1 MRAFFLRFI
10 PEQRRR
16 RHPEVR
22 APFWRASKDE
32 SSARAAHPS
41 RRRSAAPQDDGGEC
55 NTYLRTVLA
64 PKAAMTASGT
74 FSFVA
79 LGDAARAAELRR
91 VKVLATLVLTGTLA
105 LFVTAKILLPV
116 HPVFG
121 CVAAFAEAATIGDLA
136 DWYAV
141 VALFRRP
148 LGLPIPHTAIIQ
160 GNQHR
165 IADKLGEFIELHFLE
180 AAPVDAKLRQIDFG
194 SFIADWLRDRKRSAD
209 LARFTLRLLPEA
221 LAATENS
228 GLLNF
233 ITRRIT
239 TQLQS
244 IDLAPLAAGTLR
256 AFVAEGRH
264 QGLLDDILS
273 AVHQSLTEPETMTM
287 IRAKARDDL
296 PTLLKLYRADA
307 FLVKKI
313 VASATAFFHDVR
325 GDPTHPFRGEFDRMV
340 LSFVDKL
347 GSDPAYADRIDGL
360 KRDLLARPELGDLAR
375 NVWLNTRLF
384 IERSASGETQVL
396 QQHLARMFMAAGE
409 ALAADPELRAEIN
422 KGLVT
427 VLGSF
432 IADQKSGVS
441 SFISDQVKA
450 WDMGQ
455 LISLIEIN
463 FGKDLKYIRFTGSL
477 IGGLA
482 GLGVFTPEFL
492 LRWLWLLDDSDS

>member
-1 MRAFFLRFI
+1 MSVPAT
-10 PEQRRR
+10 
-16 RHPEVR
+16 
-22 APFWRASKDE
+22 
-32 SSARAAHPS
+32 SSFDTP
-41 RRRSAAPQDDGGEC
+41 
-55 NTYLRTVLA
+55 
-64 PKAAMTASGT
+64 
-74 FSFVA
+74 
-79 LGDAARAAELRR
+79 GDAARAAELRR
-91 VKVLATLVLTGTLA
+91 VKALATLVLGGTLT
-105 LFVTAKILLPV
+105 LFVTAKALLPV

-121 CVAAFAEAATIGDLA
+121 FVAAFAEAATIGGLA

-160 GNQHR
+160 SNQHR
-165 IADKLGEFIELHFLE
+165 IADKLGEFIEVHFLE
-180 AAPVDAKLRQIDFG
+180 AAPVEAKLRQIDFA
-194 SFIADWLRDRKRSAD
+194 SFIADWLRDRKRSTD

-221 LAATENS
+221 VSATETS
-228 GLLNF
+228 GLMTF

-256 AFVAEGRH
+256 AFVQEGRH
-264 QGLLDDILS
+264 QGLLDDILR
-273 AVHQSLTEPETMTM
+273 AVHESLTQPETMAA
-287 IRAKARDDL
+287 IREKIRNEL
-296 PTLLKLYRADA
+296 PTLLKLYRTDKY
-307 FLVKKI
+307 LVKKI
-313 VASATAFFHDVR
+313 VASTSAFLEEVR
-325 GDPTHPFRGEFDRMV
+325 SDPNHPFRSELDRMV

-375 NVWLNTRLF
+375 NIWSNTRSF
-384 IERSASGETQVL
+384 IERSAAGETHVL
-396 QQHLARMFMAAGE
+396 QHHLARMFMEAGE
-409 ALAADPELRAEIN
+409 ALAGDSELRAEIN
-422 KGLVT
+422 KGFVA

-463 FGKDLKYIRFTGSL
+463 IGKDLQYIRFNGSL

-482 GLGVFTPEFL
+482 GLGLYTVEFVLRL
-492 LRWLWLLDDSDS
+492 L